1 MNMNSKTSESYPL
14 RIAEIILDE
23 QQKIG
28 FSLCPGK
35 TQDGAMSGNWKRD
48 LEMDLER
55 IRSHGYDIV
64 VSLIESEEFV
74 ELKVEAFHSGA
85 VQKAGMEWIWV
96 PIVDQKTPTQ
106 ANHAGLNEVLAE
118 VKSGKSVFVHC
129 KGGLGRAGSV
139 TAWLLTHFERSAPTA
154 IAETR
159 LARKGKG
166 TAIENIRQESWV
178 TDHAGRLLGD

>member
-96 PIVDQKTPTQ
+96 PILDQKTPTQ

>member
-1 MNMNSKTSESYPL
+1 MNWRTSESHPI

-28 FSLCPGK
+28 LSFCPGK
-35 TQDGAMSGNWKRD
+35 TQSHAMSGRWKRD
-48 LEMDLER
+48 LEIDLAS
-55 IRSHGYDIV
+55 INSHGYDVV

-96 PIVDQKTPTQ
+96 PILDGRTPTQ
-106 ANHAGLNEVLAE
+106 TNHAGLNKVLAE

-139 TAWLLTHFERSAPTA
+139 TAWLLTHFERSAPSA
-154 IAETR
+154 VAETR
-159 LARKGKG
+159 LARKG
-166 TAIENIRQESWV
+166 AIENIRQESWV
-178 TDHAGRLLGD
+178 TDHAGRLLRD

>member
-1 MNMNSKTSESYPL
+1 MNWRTSESHPI

-28 FSLCPGK
+28 LSFCPGK
-35 TQDGAMSGNWKRD
+35 TQSHAMSGRWKRD
-48 LEMDLER
+48 LEFDLVS
-55 IRSHGYDIV
+55 INSHGYDVV

-85 VQKAGMEWIWV
+85 VQKAGMEWIWI
-96 PIVDQKTPTQ
+96 PIEDRMTPTQ
-106 ANHAGLNEVLAE
+106 INHAGLNEVLAE

-139 TAWLLTHFERSAPTA
+139 TAWLLTHFEHSAPSA

-159 LARKGKG
+159 LARKG
-166 TAIENIRQESWV
+166 AIENIRQESWV

>member
-106 ANHAGLNEVLAE
+106 ANHAGLNEVLVE

-159 LARKGKG
+159 LARKG
-166 TAIENIRQESWV
+166 AIENIRQESWV

>member
-1 MNMNSKTSESYPL
+1 MNMNWKTSESDPL

-35 TQDGAMSGNWKRD
+35 TQDGAISGNWKRD

-74 ELKVEAFHSGA
+74 KLKVEAFHSGA

-106 ANHAGLNEVLAE
+106 TNHAGLNEVLAE

-139 TAWLLTHFERSAPTA
+139 TAWLLTHFERSAPSA

-159 LARKGKG
+159 LARKG
-166 TAIENIRQESWV
+166 AIENIRQESWV
-178 TDHAGRLLGD
+178 SDYAGRLLGD